1 VSVVA
6 PPKPPRPDELEA
18 LIREARA
25 RQWRRRALFAAAIAV
40 VAGGVGLSVWAAIPG
55 GGTGVSDGGGR
66 PSAAASS
73 IRQIEAAGRR
83 IPIDGI
89 GSSGPVTWAAN
100 GGALWLTMNGG
111 KSWRRSVPRDVAA
124 TGDPVA
130 RVLAADFVDARHG
143 WLSVDDVFGS
153 FRLPSRSASL
163 RHMEIDRTTDGG
175 RTWHASVPPGCLE
188 SCVDAR
194 LDFLDTRHGFALVA
208 LEHGGGKLVST
219 RDGGATW
226 TLVARTA
233 WHGSFAFVDE
243 RNGVATNDYTIRRT
257 TDGGRHWFASRP
269 FPPTFSA
276 LGTQG
281 RRLVLFGLR
290 HLRLV
295 AYTSADGGRHWSA
308 RVAPAW
314 VRPGLPDNDSAISTP
329 TASDWVVPAS
339 PRLFTTHDA
348 GMTWH
353 VVRTADL
360 PRGWSISQI
369 EFTSPH
375 VGWAIFAKGGQHL
388 FRSVLVRTTDGGT
401 HWAPAGPPVRQHR
414 TGK

>member
-1 VSVVA
+1 MSVVA
-6 PPKPPRPDELEA
+6 PPEPTRPDELEA

-40 VAGGVGLSVWAAIPG
+40 VAGVGLSVWAAIPG

-66 PSAAASS
+66 PAAAASS

-100 GGALWLTMNGG
+100 GGGLWLTTDGG

-130 RVLAADFVDARHG
+130 RVDAADFVDARHG
-143 WLSVDDVFGS
+143 WLSDDDVFGS
-153 FRLPSRSASL
+153 FRVPSRSASL

-194 LDFLDTRHGFALVA
+194 LDFLDTRHGFALVGV
-208 LEHGGGKLVST
+208 EGGGGKLFST

-226 TLVARTA
+226 TLVARTT
-233 WHGSFAFVDE
+233 WYGSFAFLDE
-243 RNGVATNDYTIRRT
+243 HNGVATNGYTVRRT

-276 LGTQG
+276 LGPPG

-295 AYTSADGGRHWSA
+295 AYTSEDGGRHWKA
-308 RVAPAW
+308 RLEPAW
-314 VRPGLPDNDSAISTP
+314 VRPGLPDNDNAISTP

-348 GMTWH
+348 GRTWH
-353 VVRTADL
+353 VVQLADL
-360 PRGWSISQI
+360 PRSWSISQV
-369 EFTSPH
+369 EFTSPR

-401 HWAPAGPPVRQHR
+401 HWAPAGPRVRQHR